1 MSKHLNPLEKE
12 FLIRQYK
19 SNYRI
24 EMSDP
29 RAANRACHA
38 ARMADFCEANH
49 ISTGAFQKWI
59 KQYDEGGLEGLA
71 RADSEIKD
79 VLPEGIDRTE
89 ESYKREILKLRIENE
104 RLKKN
109 YVVQTTDTGE
119 QEFIRLRP
127 KNSKS

>member
-1 MSKHLNPLEKE
+1 M
-12 FLIRQYK
+12 
-19 SNYRI
+19 
-24 EMSDP
+24 M
-29 RAANRACHA
+29 RAAWKVWLVQI
-38 ARMADFCEANH
+38 AR
-49 ISTGAFQKWI
+49 SK
-59 KQYDEGGLEGLA
+59 
-71 RADSEIKD
+71 
-79 VLPEGIDRTE
+79 GIDRTE